1 MCIYTNVRLKIRLCV
16 YMKPRVCCVILF
28 TEGWYYT
35 ENPKQM
41 PQWGRPMLLMN
52 TKVATQAHRYTCSQA
67 LADAHTHTYI
77 YRYIRRYKR
86 VIHLEIRPTYHV
98 FSLPRQ
104 SILLSICIFIYLSAC
119 LSTCLSVRLSVYIYP
134 YRHQSIYLS
143 LSLYPIYPSSPLYS
157 SIEG

>member
-1 MCIYTNVRLKIRLCV
+1 MIYIYILYRTVLAMCIYTNVRLKIRLCV

-86 VIHLEIRPTYHV
+86 VIHVEIRPTYHV
-98 FSLPRQ
+98 FSLFPVK
-104 SILLSICIFIYLSAC
+104 LS
-119 LSTCLSVRLSVYIYP
+119 
-134 YRHQSIYLS
+134 
-143 LSLYPIYPSSPLYS
+143 
-157 SIEG
+157 